1 MIEQINKEL
10 EKHNNVLLY
19 NKYLYRYYKKH
30 ENDLNAIYISTPKK
44 EKTAFEA
51 MLKRA
56 DRKAIVKNKTISKL
70 IEQIK

>member
-1 MIEQINKEL
+1 MYCFTIKICIGTTKNMKMTRMLSISQHL
-10 EKHNNVLLY
+10 
-19 NKYLYRYYKKH
+19 KK
-30 ENDLNAIYISTPKK
+30 K
-44 EKTAFEA
+44 KTAFEA